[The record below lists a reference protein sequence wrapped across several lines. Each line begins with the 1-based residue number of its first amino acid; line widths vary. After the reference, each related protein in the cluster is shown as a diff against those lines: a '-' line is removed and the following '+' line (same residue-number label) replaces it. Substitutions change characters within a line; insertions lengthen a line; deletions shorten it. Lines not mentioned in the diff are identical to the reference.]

1 MSGAFE
7 WARWCLSAWLLL
19 LALAA
24 ACLARAETLPE
35 KGKVD
40 TRVRTTTYN
49 ADEVY
54 RLYGFV
60 GYAIELIFEE
70 GETFAGK
77 GGGDL
82 EAVTIDAHANS
93 VLLKPRAAIVATNLV
108 IFTDR
113 RAYRFDYSVEA
124 RRPNRFLDEVIYAV
138 RFLYPPRRDAGTNPE
153 AEIERELVGAKTLRP
168 RNTDY
173 WYCGHP
179 SLKPR
184 AASDDGV
191 HTRLTFADRGE
202 VPAIFVRNEDGSE
215 SLLNFSMD
223 EGDVLI
229 HRLAPKLILRRGRL
243 TGCIVNQG
251 YAGSGTR
258 LESGTVSPQVERERK
273 TGSRRP

>member
-1 MSGAFE
+1 MSRATEAVAGM
-7 WARWCLSAWLLL
+7 LVLVLLL
-19 LALAA
+19 DVSSAVF
-24 ACLARAETLPE
+24 AETLPA
-35 KGKVD
+35 KGATD
-40 TRVRTTTYN
+40 GRIRTTTYN

-60 GYAIELIFEE
+60 GYAIELVFEE
-70 GETFAGK
+70 GEAFAGK

-82 EAVTIDAHANS
+82 EGVTIDAHANS

-138 RFLYPPRRDAGTNPE
+138 RFLYPPRKDTGANPE
-153 AEIERELVGAKTLRP
+153 ADIEREFVGAKTLRS

-179 SLKPR
+179 SLKPL

-202 VPAIFVRNEDGSE
+202 MPAIFVRNEDGSE

-223 EGDVLI
+223 EGGVLI

-243 TGCIVNQG
+243 IGCIVNQG
-251 YAGSGTR
+251 YAGSGAR
-258 LESGTVSPQVERERK
+258 LDSGTVSPQVDRERK
-273 TGSRRP
+273 TGIRRQ